1 MDGNRVRVSGKI
13 ADLDELRFTPA
24 GIPIIRFTIHHVSE
38 QNEADTKRRVECEI
52 PAIAMTETAKRVAQ
66 IKLGT
71 FVKLEGFLDRKNRN
85 NQSLVL
91 HVDKIELKE
100 RG

>member
-1 MDGNRVRVSGKI
+1 MNGNRVRISGEI

-24 GIPIIRFTIHHVSE
+24 GIPIIRFSIRHVSE
-38 QNEADTKRRVECEI
+38 QIEADTKRRVECEI
-52 PAIAMTETAKRVAQ
+52 PAVAMTETAKRVAQ
-66 IKLGT
+66 IRSGT
-71 FVKLEGFLDRKNRN
+71 FVKVEGFLDRKNRN
-85 NQSLVL
+85 NQNLVL